1 MRATKQ
7 KLIISGSV
15 LELYNYQSPVFY
27 GAKDEEL
34 KKTEEKK
41 QKREKGKI
49 SPSSVYRAKANL
61 RRRITA
67 NGWAWRDN
75 LGNKFMPM
83 FITLTFKENIT
94 DLKIAHKEFTDF
106 IQRFNYLVN
115 DGKAVNLKY
124 ICVPEFQKRG
134 AVHYHMILFNLPKLS
149 VYKLKKI
156 HATWGQGSYRLEKI
170 TDIKKMIVYVA
181 KYITKQMAD
190 ERFFG
195 QKKYFASK
203 DLLKPVVVR
212 DEATIDEIMKF
223 VPKESK
229 TFENEWENEWTI
241 KTTYQYFVLNESIS
255 VDDFPLDNISKI
267 VLRSAGKQ
275 ANNPRV

>member
-1 MRATKQ
+1 MRTTKQ

-15 LELYNYQSPVFY
+15 LELYDYQSPVFY
-27 GAKDEEL
+27 GS
-34 KKTEEKK
+34 KKEKIIKVNKEKK
-41 QKREKGKI
+41 KREKSEI

-61 RRRITA
+61 RRLITT
-67 NGWAWRDN
+67 NGWAWQDENGR
-75 LGNKFMPM
+75 KYMPM
-83 FITLTFKENIT
+83 FLTFTFKENIT
-94 DLKIAHKEFTDF
+94 DLKTAHKKFTNF

-115 DGKAVNLKY
+115 ENKEVNLKY
-124 ICVPEFQKRG
+124 VCVPEFQKRG
-134 AVHYHMILFNLPKLS
+134 AVHYHSIFFNLLKLS
-149 VYKLKKI
+149 VPKLKKI
-156 HATWGQGSYRLEKI
+156 KATWGQGSYRLEKI
-170 TDIKKMIVYVA
+170 TDIKKMIIYVA

-203 DLLKPVVVR
+203 DLLKPVIVR
-212 DEATIDEIMKF
+212 DEVTIDEIMKF

-241 KTTYQYFVLNESIS
+241 KTTYQYFVLKEGISI
-255 VDDFPLDNISKI
+255 DDFPLDNISKI
-267 VLRSAGKQ
+267 VLRSASKQ